1 MYVWTC
7 YSASVI
13 SQKYIMYN
21 WYIAQN
27 VYPTFSMS
35 VLLRRSFKTD
45 VSIATSKFMNE
56 FYYVRF
62 GAELSVLML
71 ERTIVLAL
79 DYISETR
86 KWKAQL
92 LGTFLWK
99 RNMKSLSNETLNIFF
114 RKFWACY
121 ILDFV
126 KTVWVLRILSQ
137 IFTRHFVIKEL

>member
-1 MYVWTC
+1 
-7 YSASVI
+7 
-13 SQKYIMYN
+13 MYN

-86 KWKAQL
+86 K
-92 LGTFLWK
+92 
-99 RNMKSLSNETLNIFF
+99 
-114 RKFWACY
+114 
-121 ILDFV
+121 
-126 KTVWVLRILSQ
+126 
-137 IFTRHFVIKEL
+137 